1 MNAAELLNKVNR
13 KNKWDEMPVFC
24 FTSDIDW
31 ASEAVLE
38 MFFQNIPLEFLKLT
52 TFVTHHSDIIE
63 DLYQNKKL
71 DRGIHPNFLP
81 DSSHGNSFR
90 EVIETCKTFA
100 PETIGSRSH
109 RLFEVTDTAHLL
121 KNEYGIL
128 YSSNMITTL
137 GAGIRP
143 LLHESQLIQ
152 LPIFLEDGSYLYN
165 GLGLDITS
173 YLSYFETPG
182 LKIISFHPMNIVFNT
197 PHISWMRQIKD
208 SMTRESFNT
217 INCEFVKKTKNN
229 TIGIANILSEII
241 NFAQRKNYPILSLN
255 EIYYL
260 TIQ

>member
-1 MNAAELLNKVNR
+1 MNTAKLVDKVNR
-13 KNKWDEMPVFC
+13 KNIWDDMPVFC

-31 ASEAVLE
+31 ASEAVLD
-38 MFFQNIPLEFLKLT
+38 MFFHDIPLEPLKLT

-63 DLYQNKKL
+63 RLYQNKKL
-71 DRGIHPNFLP
+71 ERGIHPNFLP

-100 PETIGSRSH
+100 PEAIGSRSH

-137 GAGIRP
+137 GTGIRP
-143 LLHESQLIQ
+143 FLHESQLIQ
-152 LPIFLEDGSYLYN
+152 FPIFLEDGSYLYN
-165 GLGLDITS
+165 ELGLDITS
-173 YLSYFETPG
+173 YLNYFETPG
-182 LKIISFHPMNIVFNT
+182 LKIISFLPMNIVFNT

-217 INCEFVKKTKNN
+217 INCEFIRETKNN
-229 TIGIANILSEII
+229 SIGIANILSEII
-241 NFAQRKNYPILSLN
+241 NFVQRKNYPVLSLN
-255 EIYYL
+255 EIYYR

>member
-1 MNAAELLNKVNR
+1 MKTAELLDKVNL
-13 KNKWDEMPVFC
+13 KNVWDEKPVFC

-38 MFFQNIPLEFLKLT
+38 LFFQDVPLDYLELT

-63 DLYQNKKL
+63 HLYQNNRL

-100 PETIGSRSH
+100 PEAICSRSH

-121 KNEYGIL
+121 KNKYGIL

-137 GAGIRP
+137 GTNLKP
-143 LLHESQLIQ
+143 LLHESQLIE
-152 LPIFLEDGSYLYN
+152 LPVFFEDGTYLYN
-165 GLGLDITS
+165 ELGLDITP
-173 YLSYFETPG
+173 YLNYFETPG

-197 PHISWMRQIKD
+197 PYISWMRQIKD
-208 SMTRESFNT
+208 SMTRQSFNT
-217 INCEFVKKTKNN
+217 IDSEFIKKTRNN
-229 TIGIANILSEII
+229 HKGIANILSEII
-241 NFAQRKNYPILSLN
+241 NFVQQKNYPVMSLN
-255 EIYYL
+255 EIYHF